1 MATTWKTITVRV
13 ERPPETSLAVF
24 FAEMRSWLDHRC
36 IIPAEF
42 NGITSETK
50 SGVFDV
56 LFDDPRD
63 ALLFARRFAAQ
74 ATGSNPVSIAPRGAI
89 GANTSLIDRGRVSIS
104 AAFAGVMRGILRRRT
119 KLYQG
124 A

>member
-13 ERPPETSLAVF
+13 EPPPGTSLAGF

-42 NGITSETK
+42 KGITSETK

-56 LFDDPRD
+56 VFDDPRD
-63 ALLFARRFAAQ
+63 ALLFARRFEAQ
-74 ATGSNPVSIAPRGAI
+74 ATGSNPVRIAQRWPI
-89 GANTSLIDRGRVSIS
+89 GATPSLLDRGRVSIP
-104 AAFAGVMRGILRRRT
+104 AAFAGVLRSILRMRT
-119 KLYQG
+119 KLCQG